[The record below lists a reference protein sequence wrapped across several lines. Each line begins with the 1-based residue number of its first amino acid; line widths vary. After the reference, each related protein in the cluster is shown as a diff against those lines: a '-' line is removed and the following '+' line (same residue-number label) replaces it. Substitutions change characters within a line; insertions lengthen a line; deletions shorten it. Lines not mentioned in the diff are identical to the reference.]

1 MVKRLKKSKYAKCGT
16 FLKIVDVLRPRFF
29 GFMFDWAAWGY
40 VAYATMYFLNQ
51 YWYTWYVDWYGTLVL
66 PPWGWPVVVLAT
78 LELTILM
85 HAFGHSI
92 GMGLFESR
100 LITTSID
107 YPSLNQR
114 WNRYLWMHAS
124 IALLPLTL
132 ARIGKNGALLHDR
145 RSGTQ
150 MRPWKDVKD
159 NLLMRKK
166 PRPWIRTQSGVMTLA
181 LIGLTF
187 WLGWEITEIDLAMLF
202 SRAGMSAR
210 IWKDLVNPDFVHFL
224 QPDPMLGES
233 IVQGLIE
240 SIFIALLA
248 TLMGGVIAF
257 PLSFLGARN
266 IMGFSPLGW
275 LVFAVMRAFFNII
288 RSIQSIL
295 WAVVFAVWVG
305 FGPFA
310 GVLALTLHTMA
321 ALGKLFS
328 EQVEGIDPGPLEAIA
343 STGGRRVDVV
353 LYGVIPQIVPSFL
366 AFSLYRWDINIR
378 MATVI
383 ALVGGGGIGRILF
396 YYKNQVGFMTN
407 AWNQVG
413 AVVIAIVAVI
423 WLLDYVSGRV
433 REKII

>member
-1 MVKRLKKSKYAKCGT
+1 MAKRPRKSKYARLDALSQK
-16 FLKIVDVLRPRFF
+16 LRLLRPRVFAF
-29 GFMFDWAAWGY
+29 LLDWAAWGY
-40 VAYATMYFLNQ
+40 IAYAVVYFLNH

-66 PPWGWPVVVLAT
+66 PAWGWPIVVLAT

-92 GMGLFESR
+92 GMSVFGLK
-100 LITTSID
+100 LITTEID
-107 YPSLNQR
+107 YPTREQR
-114 WNRYLWMHAS
+114 WRRFLWMHVSLA
-124 IALLPLTL
+124 ALPVTFV
-132 ARIGKNGALLHDR
+132 RTGKDGGVLHDR
-145 RSGTQ
+145 RSGTR
-150 MRPWKDVKD
+150 MAAWKDVKD
-159 NLLMRKK
+159 ALPVRK
-166 PRPWIRTQSGVMTLA
+166 PRAWFKTQFGVMIFVF
-181 LIGLTF
+181 IGTTF
-187 WLGWEITEIDLAMLF
+187 WLGWQITEIDLGKLF

-210 IWKDLVNPDFVHFL
+210 IWKDLVTPDFVHFF
-224 QPDPMLGES
+224 QPDPTLGQS
-233 IVQGLIE
+233 IVEGLIE

-248 TLMGGVIAF
+248 TLFGGTIAF

-275 LVFAVMRAFFNII
+275 LVYVIMRAFFNVF
-288 RSIQSIL
+288 RSIESIL

-310 GVLALTLHTMA
+310 GALALTVHTVA

-328 EQVEGIDPGPLEAIA
+328 EQVEGVDSGPLEAIA
-343 STGGRRVDVV
+343 ATGSRRFEVV
-353 LYGVIPQIVPSFL
+353 LYGVIPQIIPSYL

-396 YYKNQVGFMTN
+396 YYKNQVGFMPN

-413 AVVIAIVAVI
+413 AVVIAIVAVV
-423 WLLDYVSGRV
+423 WLLDYISGRV

>member
-1 MVKRLKKSKYAKCGT
+1 MAKRLKKSKYARLNA
-16 FLKIVDVLRPRFF
+16 FLKKLDYLRPRVIAFF
-29 GFMFDWAAWGY
+29 LDWAAWGY
-40 VAYATMYFLNQ
+40 IAYAVMYFLNH
-51 YWYTWYVDWYGTLVL
+51 YWYTWYIDWYGTLVL
-66 PPWGWPVVVLAT
+66 PAWGWPIVVLAT

-92 GMGLFESR
+92 GMSVFGLK
-100 LITTSID
+100 LVTTDVD
-107 YPSLNQR
+107 YPTYRQR
-114 WNRYLWMHAS
+114 RRRFLWMHVSLA
-124 IALLPLTL
+124 ALPVTFV
-132 ARIGKNGALLHDR
+132 RTGKNDAVLHDR

-150 MRPWKDVKD
+150 MAPWKDVKD
-159 NLLMRKK
+159 ALPERK
-166 PRPWIRTQSGVMTLA
+166 PRAWFKTQFGVMIFV
-181 LIGLTF
+181 LIGTTF
-187 WLGWEITEIDLAMLF
+187 WLGWQITEIDLGTLF

-210 IWKDLVNPDFVHFL
+210 IWKDLVTPDFVHFF
-224 QPDPMLGES
+224 QPDPTLGQS
-233 IVQGLIE
+233 ILQGLIE

-248 TLMGGVIAF
+248 TLTGGIIAF

-275 LVFAVMRAFFNII
+275 LVYVIMRAFFNIF
-288 RSIQSIL
+288 RSIESIL

-310 GVLALTLHTMA
+310 GVLALTVHTVA

-328 EQVEGIDPGPLEAIA
+328 EQVEGVDPGPLEAIA
-343 STGGRRVDVV
+343 ATGSRRFAVI
-353 LYGVIPQIVPSFL
+353 LYGVIPQIIPSYL

-396 YYKNQVGFMTN
+396 YYKNQVGFLSN

-413 AVVIAIVAVI
+413 AVVIAIVAVV
-423 WLLDYVSGRV
+423 WLLDYISGRV

>member
-1 MVKRLKKSKYAKCGT
+1 MAKRPKKSEFGRFNASLER
-16 FLKIVDVLRPRFF
+16 FAVLRSRAFAFF
-29 GFMFDWAAWGY
+29 LDWAAWGY
-40 VAYATMYFLNQ
+40 ISYAVMYFLNQ

-66 PPWGWPVVVLAT
+66 PAWGWPIVVLAT
-78 LELTILM
+78 LELAILM
-85 HAFGHSI
+85 HAFGHGI
-92 GMGLFESR
+92 GMSLFGTK
-100 LITTSID
+100 LVTTDAD
-107 YPSLNQR
+107 YPTRKQR
-114 WNRYLWMHAS
+114 WRRFLWMHAS
-124 IALLPLTL
+124 LVMLPLTL
-132 ARIGKNGALLHDR
+132 LRTGQDGALLHDR
-145 RSGTQ
+145 RSETR
-150 MRPWKDVKD
+150 MRAWKDVKD
-159 NLLMRKK
+159 VLPARK
-166 PRPWIRTQSGVMTLA
+166 PRAWIRTQSGIMTLV
-181 LIGLTF
+181 LIGVTF
-187 WLGWEITEIDLAMLF
+187 WLGWEITEIDLGMLF

-210 IWKDLVNPDFVHFL
+210 IWKDLVNPDFVHFF
-224 QPDPMLGES
+224 QPDPMLEQS

-248 TLMGGVIAF
+248 TLMGGIIAF

-275 LVFAVMRAFFNII
+275 FVYAIMRAFFNIF
-288 RSIQSIL
+288 RSIESIL
-295 WAVVFAVWVG
+295 WAVIFAVWVG

-310 GVLALTLHTMA
+310 GVLALTLHTFA

-353 LYGVIPQIVPSFL
+353 LFGVIPQIVPSYL

-383 ALVGGGGIGRILF
+383 ALVGGGGIGRVLF
-396 YYKNQVGFMTN
+396 YYKNQVGFLSN

-413 AVVIAIVAVI
+413 AVVVAIVAVI
-423 WLLDYVSGRV
+423 WLLDYISGRV

>member
-1 MVKRLKKSKYAKCGT
+1 MAKRPKKSKSSRLNT
-16 FLKIVDVLRPRFF
+16 FLKKLDALRPRAFAFF
-29 GFMFDWAAWGY
+29 LDWATWGY
-40 VAYATMYFLNQ
+40 IAYAVMYFLNQ

-66 PPWGWPVVVLAT
+66 PAWGWPIVVLAT

-85 HAFGHSI
+85 HAFGHGI
-92 GMGLFESR
+92 GMSLFGLK
-100 LITTSID
+100 LVTTDAD
-107 YPSLNQR
+107 YPTRKQR
-114 WNRYLWMHAS
+114 RRRFLWMHVS
-124 IALLPLTL
+124 LVMLPLAFVRT
-132 ARIGKNGALLHDR
+132 RQDGVTLHDQ

-150 MRPWKDVKD
+150 MKAWKDVKD
-159 NLLMRKK
+159 ALPARK
-166 PRPWIRTQSGVMTLA
+166 PRAWLKTQFGLMTLV
-181 LIGLTF
+181 LIGVTF
-187 WLGWEITEIDLAMLF
+187 WLGWEITEIDLSMLF

-210 IWKDLVNPDFVHFL
+210 IWKDLVNPDFVHFF
-224 QPDPMLGES
+224 QPDPTLGQS

-248 TLMGGVIAF
+248 TLAGGIIAF

-266 IMGFSPLGW
+266 IMGFSPLAW
-275 LVFAVMRAFFNII
+275 LVYAIMRAFFNIF
-288 RSIQSIL
+288 RSIESIL
-295 WAVVFAVWVG
+295 WAVIFAVWVG

-310 GVLALTLHTMA
+310 GVLALTLHTIA

-353 LYGVIPQIVPSFL
+353 LFGVIPQIIPSYL

-396 YYKNQVGFMTN
+396 YYKNQVGFLTN

-413 AVVIAIVAVI
+413 AVVIAIVAVV
-423 WLLDYVSGRV
+423 WLLDYISGRV

>member
-1 MVKRLKKSKYAKCGT
+1 MAKRPKKSKSDRFNV
-16 FLKIVDVLRPRFF
+16 FLIKLDVLRTRALAFVL
-29 GFMFDWAAWGY
+29 DWAAWGY
-40 VAYATMYFLNQ
+40 IAYAVMYFLNE
-51 YWYTWYVDWYGTLVL
+51 YWYTWYVDWYSTLTL
-66 PPWGWPVVVLAT
+66 PTWGWPIVVLAT

-92 GMGLFESR
+92 GMSLFGLK
-100 LITTSID
+100 LVTTDVD
-107 YPSLNQR
+107 YPTYRQR
-114 WNRYLWMHAS
+114 RRRFLWMHAS
-124 IALLPLTL
+124 LVMLPLALVQT
-132 ARIGKNGALLHDR
+132 GKDGAMLHDR

-150 MRPWKDVKD
+150 MRAWKDVKD
-159 NLLMRKK
+159 VLPARK
-166 PRPWIRTQSGVMTLA
+166 PRAWIKTQSGLMTLV
-181 LIGLTF
+181 LIGVTF
-187 WLGWEITEIDLAMLF
+187 WLGWEITEIDLSMLF

-210 IWKDLVNPDFVHFL
+210 IWKDLVNPDFVHFF
-224 QPDPMLGES
+224 QPDPTLGQS
-233 IVQGLIE
+233 ILQGLIE

-248 TLMGGVIAF
+248 TLMGGIIAF

-266 IMGFSPLGW
+266 IMGFSPLAW
-275 LVFAVMRAFFNII
+275 LVYAIMRAFFNIF
-288 RSIQSIL
+288 RSIESIL
-295 WAVVFAVWVG
+295 WAVIFAVWVG

-310 GVLALTLHTMA
+310 GVLALTLHTIA

-353 LYGVIPQIVPSFL
+353 LFGVIPQIIPSYL

-396 YYKNQVGFMTN
+396 YYKNQVGFLTN

-413 AVVIAIVAVI
+413 AVVIAIVAVV
-423 WLLDYVSGRV
+423 WLLDYISGRV

>member
-1 MVKRLKKSKYAKCGT
+1 MAKKPKKLRSARRDALLKG
-16 FLKIVDVLRPRFF
+16 FDLLRPRVFAF
-29 GFMFDWAAWGY
+29 VLDWAAWGY
-40 VAYATMYFLNQ
+40 IAYAVMYLLNQ
-51 YWYTWYVDWYGTLVL
+51 YWYTWYVDWYGTLTL
-66 PPWGWPVVVLAT
+66 PTWGWPIVVLAT
-78 LELTILM
+78 LELAILL
-85 HAFGHSI
+85 HAFGHGI
-92 GMGLFESR
+92 GMSLFGTR
-100 LITTSID
+100 LVTTDVD
-107 YPSLNQR
+107 YPTRRQR
-114 WNRYLWMHAS
+114 WIRFLWMHAS
-124 IALLPLTL
+124 LVMLPLTL
-132 ARIGKNGALLHDR
+132 LRTGTDGAAVHDR
-145 RSGTQ
+145 RSGTR
-150 MRPWKDVKD
+150 MRAWKDVKD
-159 NLLMRKK
+159 ELPPRK
-166 PRPWIRTQSGVMTLA
+166 PRAWIRTQSGIMTLV
-181 LIGLTF
+181 LIGVTF
-187 WLGWEITEIDLAMLF
+187 WLGWEITEIDLGMLF

-210 IWKDLVNPDFVHFL
+210 IWKDLVNPHFVHFF
-224 QPDPMLGES
+224 QPDPTLGQS

-266 IMGFSPLGW
+266 IMGFSPVGW
-275 LVFAVMRAFFNII
+275 LVYAVMRAFFNVF
-288 RSIQSIL
+288 RSIESIL

-310 GVLALTLHTMA
+310 GVLALTLHTIA

-343 STGGRRVDVV
+343 STGGRRIDVV
-353 LYGVIPQIVPSFL
+353 LFGVIPQIVPSYL

-396 YYKNQVGFMTN
+396 FYKNQVGFLSN

-413 AVVIAIVAVI
+413 AVIVAIVAVV
-423 WLLDYVSGRV
+423 WLLDYISGRV

>member
-1 MVKRLKKSKYAKCGT
+1 MAKRPKKSKYARLGA
-16 FLKIVDVLRPRFF
+16 FLKKLDLLRPRVFAF
-29 GFMFDWAAWGY
+29 LLDWAAWGY
-40 VAYATMYFLNQ
+40 IAYAVMYFLNH

-66 PPWGWPVVVLAT
+66 PAWGWPIVVLAT

-92 GMGLFESR
+92 GMSIFGLK
-100 LITTSID
+100 LVTTAVD
-107 YPSLNQR
+107 YPTSKQR
-114 WNRYLWMHAS
+114 WRRFLWMHVSLAT
-124 IALLPLTL
+124 LPVTFVRT
-132 ARIGKNGALLHDR
+132 ARDGAVLHDR
-145 RSGTQ
+145 RSGTR
-150 MRPWKDVKD
+150 MAAWKDVKD
-159 NLLMRKK
+159 ELPVRK
-166 PRPWIRTQSGVMTLA
+166 PRAWLKTQSGVMTLV
-181 LIGLTF
+181 LIGTTF
-187 WLGWEITEIDLAMLF
+187 WLGWEITEIDLGKLF

-210 IWKDLVNPDFVHFL
+210 IWKDLVNPDFVHFF
-224 QPDPMLGES
+224 QPDPTLGQS

-248 TLMGGVIAF
+248 TLMGGIIAF

-275 LVFAVMRAFFNII
+275 LVYAIMRAFFNIF
-288 RSIQSIL
+288 RSIESIL

-310 GVLALTLHTMA
+310 GVLALTVHTIA
-321 ALGKLFS
+321 ALGKLYS
-328 EQVEGIDPGPLEAIA
+328 EQVEGVDPGPLEAIA
-343 STGGRRVDVV
+343 STGGRRFEAV
-353 LYGVIPQIVPSFL
+353 LYGVIPQIVPSYL

-383 ALVGGGGIGRILF
+383 ALVGGGGIGRVLF
-396 YYKNQVGFMTN
+396 YYKNQVGFLSN

-413 AVVIAIVAVI
+413 AVVIAIVAVV
-423 WLLDYVSGRV
+423 WLLDYISGRV